1 MPATASR
8 KHNPLDGEKMSD
20 QEKAPEN
27 TPGGI
32 GWRECLTTN
41 PDAAI
46 AFYSGLFGWTTD
58 SMDMGGDIQYTMLLH
73 NGVPFAG
80 IMPITPEMGDVE
92 PHWINYVL
100 VEDAKAAEAKVVEL
114 GGTVH
119 LPCTQIGDK
128 GIMVVLTDPT
138 GAKISLWQELG

>member
-1 MPATASR
+1 
-8 KHNPLDGEKMSD
+8 MSEE
-20 QEKAPEN
+20 QKQPQG
-27 TPGGI
+27 PGTI
-32 GWRECLTTN
+32 GWRECLTTD
-41 PDAAI
+41 PAAAI

-58 SMDMGGDIQYTMLLH
+58 SMDMGDGMPYTMLL
-73 NGVPFAG
+73 NQGVPFAG

-138 GAKISLWQELG
+138 GAKISLWQELGESS